1 MEGIHSYIGAIGMM
15 IPYILFWHDLQHPWR
30 IAELRSMIEDGVG
43 DLYLP
48 EIPVEIR
55 KLTYLQ

>member
-1 MEGIHSYIGAIGMM
+1 MM

-30 IAELRSMIEDGVG
+30 IAEPRSMIEDGVG